1 MLIWGKSGRMDLL
14 RVVKLTSGYGESP
27 ILNQVSC
34 EVADKSLVAI
44 VGSNGAGKTTLLNT
58 ISGILRPYSG
68 KIYFKGKEING
79 LPPHEVARLG
89 ISHVPEGRKIFPNLS
104 VLENLKMGAY
114 LAREN
119 MKNGTLKKVF
129 EMFPILEERKS
140 QPAKTLS
147 GGEAQMLAI
156 ARGLMRGPSLLM
168 LDEPSLG
175 LAPKVV
181 AGVYDSI
188 KAIKENGVSIL
199 LVEQNIRY
207 ALEVADKAYVLENG
221 KIAMQGKGRELLKNK
236 NIRKHYLSLK

>member
-1 MLIWGKSGRMDLL
+1 MVKMDLL
-14 RVVKLTSGYGESP
+14 KVVRVTSGYGTLTV
-27 ILNQVSC
+27 LNQVSC

-58 ISGILRPYSG
+58 ISGILHPCSG

-79 LPPHEVARLG
+79 MPPHEIARLG
-89 ISHVPEGRKIFPNLS
+89 ISHVPEGRRIFPNLS

-119 MKNGTLKKVF
+119 MKNGMLKKVF
-129 EMFPILEERKS
+129 EMFPILKERKN
-140 QPAKTLS
+140 QPARTLS

-181 AGVYDSI
+181 ASVYETI
-188 KAIKENGVSIL
+188 EAIKKNGVSIL
-199 LVEQNIRY
+199 LVEQNVRY
-207 ALEVADKAYVLENG
+207 ALEIADKAYVLENG
-221 KIAMQGKGRELLKNK
+221 KIVMQGRGRDLLKNK
-236 NIRKHYLSLK
+236 NIKKHYLSLK

>member
-1 MLIWGKSGRMDLL
+1 MDLL
-14 RVVKLTSGYGESP
+14 KVVRVTSGYGTLTV
-27 ILNQVSC
+27 LNQVSC

-58 ISGILRPYSG
+58 ISGILHPCSG

-79 LPPHEVARLG
+79 MPPHEIARLG
-89 ISHVPEGRKIFPNLS
+89 ISHVPEGRRIFPNLS

-119 MKNGTLKKVF
+119 MKNGMLKKVF
-129 EMFPILEERKS
+129 EMFPILKERKN
-140 QPAKTLS
+140 QPARTLS

-181 AGVYDSI
+181 ASVYETI
-188 KAIKENGVSIL
+188 EAIKKNGVSIL
-199 LVEQNIRY
+199 LVEQNVRY
-207 ALEVADKAYVLENG
+207 ALEIADKAYVLENG
-221 KIAMQGKGRELLKNK
+221 KIVMQGRGRDLLKNK
-236 NIRKHYLSLK
+236 NIKKHYLSLK

>member
-1 MLIWGKSGRMDLL
+1 MDLL
-14 RVVKLTSGYGESP
+14 KVVKLTSGYGELP
-27 ILNQVSC
+27 ILNQVTC

-119 MKNGTLKKVF
+119 MKNGMLKKVF
-129 EMFPILEERKS
+129 EMFPILKERKNQS
-140 QPAKTLS
+140 AKTLS

-181 AGVYDSI
+181 AGVYESI
-188 KAIKENGVSIL
+188 KAIKKSGVSIL
-199 LVEQNIRY
+199 LVEQNTRY
-207 ALEVADKAYVLENG
+207 ALEIADKAYVLENG
-221 KIAMQGKGRELLKNK
+221 KIVMQGKGRELLKNK
-236 NIRKHYLSLK
+236 NIKKHYLSIK

>member
-1 MLIWGKSGRMDLL
+1 MELL
-14 RVVKLTSGYGESP
+14 KIVKVTSGYGALP

-34 EVADKSLVAI
+34 DVADKSLVAI

-68 KIYFKGKEING
+68 KIYFKGKEINN
-79 LPPHEVARLG
+79 LPPHEIARLG

-119 MKNGTLKKVF
+119 MKNGLLNKVF
-129 EMFPILEERKS
+129 EMFPILEERKK

-181 AGVYDSI
+181 ASVYESI
-188 KAIKENGVSIL
+188 RAIKKSGVSIL

-221 KIAMQGKGRELLKNK
+221 KIVMQGKGRELLKNK
-236 NIRKHYLSLK
+236 NIKKHYLSLK

>member
-1 MLIWGKSGRMDLL
+1 VVKMDLL
-14 RVVKLTSGYGESP
+14 KVVRVTSGYGTLTV
-27 ILNQVSC
+27 LNQVSC

-58 ISGILRPYSG
+58 ISGILHPYSG

-79 LPPHEVARLG
+79 MPPHEIARLG
-89 ISHVPEGRKIFPNLS
+89 ISHVPEGRRIFPNLS

-119 MKNGTLKKVF
+119 MKNGMLKKVF
-129 EMFPILEERKS
+129 EMFPILKERKN
-140 QPAKTLS
+140 QPARTLS

-181 AGVYDSI
+181 ASVYETI
-188 KAIKENGVSIL
+188 EAIKKNGVSIL
-199 LVEQNIRY
+199 LVEQNVRY
-207 ALEVADKAYVLENG
+207 ALEIADKAYVLENG
-221 KIAMQGKGRELLKNK
+221 KIVMQGRGRDLLKNK
-236 NIRKHYLSLK
+236 NIKKHYLSLK

>member
-1 MLIWGKSGRMDLL
+1 MDLL

-104 VLENLKMGAY
+104 VLENLKVVAY